1 MVLQCGI
8 EKWVATAGILIHK
21 NLKKHRCAVVALI
34 IVSYKNREQVEI
46 LKAGI
51 EDSAELESDDQISMS

>member
-1 MVLQCGI
+1 M
-8 EKWVATAGILIHK
+8 
-21 NLKKHRCAVVALI
+21 VALI